1 LIWLFDVNVLIAIAD
16 PSHVFHPA
24 IHRWLSGCADQ
35 TWASCPMTENGMAR
49 ILSQPAYA
57 GGARAP
63 AQAIA
68 TLRRMKQASP
78 WKHVFWSDD
87 LSITDED
94 AIRSE
99 RIAGPK
105 QITDVYLAA
114 MAQRRGGR
122 LVTFDSGVAW
132 QAVRGGS
139 RELIEVPAV

>member
-1 LIWLFDVNVLIAIAD
+1 VNVLIAIAD

-24 IHRWLSGCADQ
+24 IHRWLAEGADQ

-78 WKHVFWSDD
+78 WKHVFWADD
-87 LSITDED
+87 LSVTDED

-99 RIAGPK
+99 RIAAQGW
-105 QITDVYLAA
+105 AA
-114 MAQRRGGR
+114 GDFRFR
-122 LVTFDSGVAW
+122 SGVA
-132 QAVRGGS
+132 GGS
-139 RELIEVPAV
+139 GWKQGTD